1 MLPFHVRHWF
11 RACNAA
17 STAGQPVKRARA
29 RDDVCVPL
37 VRTPIYRYSGAS
49 DGTPG
54 YSTLAVQVAAS
65 QCIALY
71 CIALHC
77 IALHCIA
84 LHCIALHCIALHC
97 IALHCIALHDVVL
110 RYVTLRYV
118 ALRCITLHCITIH
131 VLHGET
137 PGYSALA
144 VQANIIERWQC
155 VLRRG
160 LLSSERVTLDDKN
173 LLSLLSKEH

>member
-97 IALHCIALHDVVL
+97 IALHCIALH
-110 RYVTLRYV
+110 
-118 ALRCITLHCITIH
+118 CIALHCI
-131 VLHGET
+131 
-137 PGYSALA
+137 A
-144 VQANIIERWQC
+144 
-155 VLRRG
+155 
-160 LLSSERVTLDDKN
+160 
-173 LLSLLSKEH
+173 

>member
-65 QCIALY
+65 QCIALH

-97 IALHCIALHDVVL
+97 IALHCIALHYMTLCYVTL
-110 RYVTLRYV
+110 RCVTLRYV
-118 ALRCITLHCITIH
+118 ALHYI
-131 VLHGET
+131 VLQYMYYTAKRRATRRSPCRQISSSDG
-137 PGYSALA
+137 S
-144 VQANIIERWQC
+144 VCC
-155 VLRRG
+155 VG
-160 LLSSERVTLDDKN
+160 VS
-173 LLSLLSKEH
+173 SLLRE